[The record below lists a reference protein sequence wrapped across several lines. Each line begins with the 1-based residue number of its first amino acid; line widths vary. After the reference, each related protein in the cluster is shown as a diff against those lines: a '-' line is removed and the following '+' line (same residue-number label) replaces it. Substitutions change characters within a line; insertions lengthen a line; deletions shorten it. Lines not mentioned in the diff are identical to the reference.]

1 MMRSRAL
8 AGGVLAAWLA
18 SSGCTTLREIPREQ
32 YAQSPER
39 KGVRIETREGLVYD
53 FDYVTVASDTLT
65 GFRSRSEAEGPV
77 DQMASFR
84 IALDEIQVMN
94 TRKLDWY
101 RTGLVGGGVIAGVLV
116 AGLAGSSG
124 KSDPNAGGGGGG
136 GRGPD

>member
-8 AGGVLAAWLA
+8 AGVVLAAWLA
-18 SSGCTTLREIPREQ
+18 SSGCTTLREVPREEYGQ
-32 YAQSPER
+32 VPER

-53 FDYVTVASDTLT
+53 FDYVTIASDTLT

-116 AGLAGSSG
+116 AGLSSG
-124 KSDPNAGGGGGG
+124 KSEPGSSGGGGGKG
-136 GRGPD
+136 GGPD

>member
-8 AGGVLAAWLA
+8 AGVVLAAWLA
-18 SSGCTTLREIPREQ
+18 SSGCTTLREVPREQ
-32 YAQSPER
+32 YGQVPER

-124 KSDPNAGGGGGG
+124 KSEPGSTSGGG
-136 GRGPD
+136 GRGGPD